1 MSLEKVKKDIVER
14 SLIKNFK
21 TMTSAGSNQ
30 EEYDYRYCKSSLD
43 ELKDYYIV
51 VSKIL
56 KYKGN
61 SLDDFGLNIY
71 VYDKDGNYVDDPKL
85 QQKCKESIKS
95 INDI

>member
-1 MSLEKVKKDIVER
+1 MSLEKVKNDIVHR
-14 SLIKNFK
+14 RILRNFK
-21 TMTSAGSNQ
+21 PMTSAGRNEQ
-30 EEYDYRYCKSSLD
+30 EYDYRYCKSNLD

-61 SLDDFGLNIY
+61 SLDDFGLNFY
-71 VYDKDGNYVDDPKL
+71 VYDKDGNYIDDPEL
-85 QQKCKESIKS
+85 QMKCKESIKS